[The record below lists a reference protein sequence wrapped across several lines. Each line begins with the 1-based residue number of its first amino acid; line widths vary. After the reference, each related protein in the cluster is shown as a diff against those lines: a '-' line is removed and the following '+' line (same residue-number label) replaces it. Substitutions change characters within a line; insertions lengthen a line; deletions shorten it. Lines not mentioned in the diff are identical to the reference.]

1 MYAKDFH
8 RVIIGL
14 PLVWLAKDADQQEK
28 GGGKVEEGH
37 PDYHHNCD
45 GGDCDGEMMI
55 GRRESSREQFGRR
68 IHEHMNKS
76 QNLRRR
82 NQPAGREQ
90 EEWGSS
96 GRSDLKLPNG
106 NRCVQRSRVKCC
118 IK

>member
-1 MYAKDFH
+1 M
-8 RVIIGL
+8 
-14 PLVWLAKDADQQEK
+14 WLAEDAGQQEK

-37 PDYHHNCD
+37 PDDHHN
-45 GGDCDGEMMI
+45 CDGEMMI

-68 IHEHMNKS
+68 THEHKNKS